1 MNGPRAYS
9 LIARLATDSQVV
21 GSTFGERVVVS
32 LSVFVHMKAKPG
44 KEQEVEDFLKSGL
57 AIVEQEPGTIAWFA
71 IKTGPGIYG
80 IFDVFESEA
89 GREAH
94 LTGRVAEALFAKAPD
109 LFREPPT
116 VGKPDLLAAKLPE

>member
-1 MNGPRAYS
+1 MV
-9 LIARLATDSQVV
+9 T
-21 GSTFGERVVVS
+21 

-44 KEQEVEDFLKSGL
+44 KEKEVEEFLKGGL

-80 IFDVFESEA
+80 IFDVFENEA

-94 LTGRVAEALFAKAPD
+94 LTGRVAAALFAKAPA
-109 LFREPPT
+109 LFSEAPA
-116 VGKPDLLAAKLPE
+116 VGKPELLAAKVPK